1 MTVFPA
7 VFLEN
12 LPVFL
17 RENDKKTA
25 SILLGRERTG
35 IIFWRLHPSLP
46 KFLVV
51 FRTRE
56 ERDAFYNSKLLQE
69 VRIVSFSL
77 LVSIRDPQAVVRDG
91 VSANCRLYCKN
102 SDKLLDT
109 DSPSQQE
116 DWGGKQQ
123 QQRVS
128 RRDHGQGQQ
137 EGKRE
142 QQQGGRGEREQ
153 GLDLRGP
160 RARLYM
166 SVDKVVAACGKDVLS
181 SNVLPRPAVPTTRT
195 KRLWP
200 WSRRQ

>member
-116 DWGGKQQ
+116 GWGCKQQ
-123 QQRVS
+123 QQQRGS
-128 RRDHGQGQQ
+128 RSDHGQGQQ
-137 EGKRE
+137 EGR
-142 QQQGGRGEREQ
+142 REQ

-200 WSRRQ
+200 RSRRQ